1 MKTKDNQIIR
11 ESHEYV
17 SPEVM
22 LTEIQ
27 SEGVLCQ
34 SGETEDYNYWE
45 FEW

>member
-1 MKTKDNQIIR
+1 MKTLNNQCISQ
-11 ESHEYV
+11 EHGYV

-22 LTEIQ
+22 LMEIQ

-34 SGETEDYNYWE
+34 SGETEDYNYSE